1 MWFVTRR
8 RYEDELAAAKHEI
21 RRQRERAEAA
31 EERAETAEFN
41 REQIL
46 QQLASTEDKRR
57 RLARW
62 LADEKTANRRLHDR
76 NLELG
81 RRVSVLAESD
91 LEYAA
96 HLERRVARLKKVGKR
111 IVAAWAREQRR
122 ANHLQER
129 LDGALG
135 LNTPAVRAGRHW
147 QATRTDGGRKGVAS

>member
-31 EERAETAEFN
+31 EEKASTAEFN

-46 QQLASTEDKRR
+46 RQLAE
-57 RLARW
+57 
-62 LADEKTANRRLHDR
+62 ADAANRRLHGR

-81 RRVSVLAESD
+81 KQVSVLAESD

-96 HLERRVARLKKVGKR
+96 HLERRKTSLEKAGHR
-111 IVAAWAREQRR
+111 ILAAWRREQKR
-122 ANHLQER
+122 ADHLQQR
-129 LDGALG
+129 LDDAVG
-135 LNTPAVRAGRHW
+135 LSTTIVDSGRWQPGYKPAP
-147 QATRTDGGRKGVAS
+147 KPEVAP

>member
-31 EERAETAEFN
+31 EEKASTAEFN

-46 QQLASTEDKRR
+46 RQLAE
-57 RLARW
+57 
-62 LADEKTANRRLHDR
+62 ADATNRRLHGR

-81 RRVSVLAESD
+81 RQVSVLAESD

-96 HLERRVARLKKVGKR
+96 HLERRKTSLEKAGHR
-111 IVAAWAREQRR
+111 ILAAWRREQKR
-122 ANHLQER
+122 ADHLQQR
-129 LDGALG
+129 LDDAVG
-135 LNTPAVRAGRHW
+135 LSTTIVDSGRWQPGYKPAPTPE
-147 QATRTDGGRKGVAS
+147 VAP

>member
-31 EERAETAEFN
+31 EEKASTAEFN

-46 QQLASTEDKRR
+46 RQLAE
-57 RLARW
+57 
-62 LADEKTANRRLHDR
+62 ADAANRRLHGR

-81 RRVSVLAESD
+81 KQVSALAESD

-122 ANHLQER
+122 ADRLQER
-129 LDGALG
+129 LDDAVG
-135 LNTPAVRAGRHW
+135 LSTTIVDSGRWQPGYKPAPP
-147 QATRTDGGRKGVAS
+147 KPEVAP

>member
-31 EERAETAEFN
+31 EEKASTAEFN

-46 QQLASTEDKRR
+46 RQLAE
-57 RLARW
+57 
-62 LADEKTANRRLHDR
+62 ADATNRRLHGR

-81 RRVSVLAESD
+81 RQVSALAESD

-111 IVAAWAREQRR
+111 IVAAWAREQKR
-122 ANHLQER
+122 ADHLQQR
-129 LDGALG
+129 LDDAVG
-135 LNTPAVRAGRHW
+135 LSTTIVDSGRWQPGYKPAP
-147 QATRTDGGRKGVAS
+147 KPEVAS